1 MDQAVD
7 LVSFDLPLEEI
18 QKYPEFI
25 EAITL
30 NEVNDAAS
38 KYIDSTRAIAV
49 VVGDLTEIEQKVR
62 DLNLGEVIV
71 VDALGKPYSERQVM

>member
-1 MDQAVD
+1 M
-7 LVSFDLPLEEI
+7 PLEEI

-30 NEVNDAAS
+30 NEVNEAAR
-38 KYIDSTRAIAV
+38 KYINPDKAIAV
-49 VVGDLTEIEQKVR
+49 VVGDLTQIEQPVR

-71 VDALGKPYSERQVM
+71 VDALGKPLV